1 MTQMVRSLS
10 HEVLSAARS
19 LTRRPAF
26 AALAVALFALGIGAV
41 TAVFSVVN
49 ATMLR
54 PLPYR
59 TPGELFRLVGTE
71 PATSGAVNNMPLGY
85 FQLNRWRSENTAFA
99 RLEGYTPTTMK
110 LLGSGNPEPV

>member
-1 MTQMVRSLS
+1 MTEMLSSLGR
-10 HEVLSAARS
+10 EALSAAKS

-26 AALAVALFALGIGAV
+26 AALAIALFTLGIGAV

-59 TPGELFRLVGTE
+59 APDELFRLVGTG
-71 PATSGAVNNMPLGY
+71 PANNGSVNPMPLGY
-85 FQLNRWRSENTAFA
+85 FQLSRWRAENKAFS
-99 RLEGYTPTTMK
+99 RLEGFT
-110 LLGSGNPEPV
+110 

>member
-26 AALAVALFALGIGAV
+26 ALFALAIGAV

-110 LLGSGNPEPV
+110 L